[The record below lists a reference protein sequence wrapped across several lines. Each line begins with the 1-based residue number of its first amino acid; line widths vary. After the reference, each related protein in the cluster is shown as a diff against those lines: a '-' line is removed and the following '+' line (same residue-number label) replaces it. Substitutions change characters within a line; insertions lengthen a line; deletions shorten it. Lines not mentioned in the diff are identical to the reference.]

1 MKILK
6 YALLL
11 SVISCASVT
20 PPPQTAFNANFER
33 LPASVEGKVLEDE
46 KLKEEIQEF
55 QSMVEEMLVW
65 RAKAIEFSEVNKSKL
80 KKERLS
86 HSDIQDIHDSALK
99 YVELRNRLMTF
110 AYKYQDVVDGL
121 AIVKYA
127 PGEGTKSE
135 KETKHD
141 STDHTNTSVI
151 NRIRIDPLDSE
162 GEKLLVKTKI
172 SLNAA
177 LVLYDSYMIGI
188 YPYYKSK
195 KMRKLLNS
203 DIQGHRFEF
212 DKITDS
218 FFDAIKRNKMYQAIK
233 LFKQDLDYKQ
243 SQNMTI
249 SEEESYLNLLALQS
263 PFYLFMNT
271 KYKPVVDPSA
281 LRIYFDRLYDRSV
294 FMGDLFTFTTS
305 TIFGNTVG
313 LVAFRKGML
322 TKLSPMEKEK
332 MAKTMKPLDILL
344 EKTPFRLTDQFI
356 PGHYGHVAIW
366 IGTEEELRAL
376 GIWEH
381 PSVVKYHEQ
390 IKSGHHIIE
399 ALRPGVQIN
408 TLEHFLNIDDML
420 VLRDQSLNDDQRRDY
435 IIRAFNQIGKDYD
448 FNFDVE
454 TDKKIVCSEIVYVV
468 FHNINWPTDK
478 ALGRYTI
485 SPDNVASK
493 VEDDILA
500 PVLMYTDGKKVEEN
514 LKEKVQE
521 LLAK

>member
-1 MKILK
+1 MKFFT
-6 YALLL
+6 YALLICL
-11 SVISCASVT
+11 FSCSTLT
-20 PPPQTAFNANFER
+20 PESQRKPANQN
-33 LPASVEGKVLEDE
+33 LEKKTIDE
-46 KLKEEIQEF
+46 KLSSEIQTF
-55 QSMVEEMLVW
+55 QTMVEEMLVW
-65 RAKAIEFSEVNKSKL
+65 RAKSLEFAQENTSKL
-80 KKERLS
+80 KKERLE
-86 HSDIQDIHDSALK
+86 HKDIQAIQTSALE
-99 YVELRNRLMTF
+99 YVALRARFMEF
-110 AYKYQDVVDGL
+110 AYKYQDVVENVVS
-121 AIVKYA
+121 VKYS
-127 PGEGTKSE
+127 PGNGTKIE
-135 KETKHD
+135 KVNMPAE
-141 STDHTNTSVI
+141 SNGSI
-151 NRIRIDPLDSE
+151 PSILNRIQIDPKDQE
-162 GEKLLVKTKI
+162 GEELLIKTKI

-233 LFKQDLDYKQ
+233 LFNQDIEYKKAQ
-243 SQNMTI
+243 DIALSN
-249 SEEESYLNLLALQS
+249 EENYLNLLALQS
-263 PFYLFMNT
+263 PFYVFMNT

-281 LRIYFDRLYDRSV
+281 LRVYFDRLYDRSI
-294 FMGDLFTFTTS
+294 FMGDLFTFMTS
-305 TIFGNTVG
+305 NIFGNTVG

-322 TKLSPMEKEK
+322 TKISSTEKKSIEK
-332 MAKTMKPLDILL
+332 TLKPLDIML

-366 IGTEEELRAL
+366 IGTEEELKAL
-376 GIWEH
+376 GVWDH
-381 PSVVKYHEQ
+381 PSVAKYHEQ
-390 IKSGHHIIE
+390 IRSGHHIIE

-408 TLEHFLNIDDML
+408 SLEHFLNIDDLL
-420 VLRDQSLNDDQRRDY
+420 VLRDQNLTDEQRSEY
-435 IIRAFNQIGKDYD
+435 VIRAFNQIGKDYD

-493 VEDDILA
+493 VKDDTLV
-500 PVLMYTDGKKVEEN
+500 PVLMYTNGKKIEGN
-514 LKEKVQE
+514 LKEEVE
-521 LLAK
+521 ALLE